1 MEPLRPRRTR
11 DHRLCLSSGCLLK
24 RATKGNY
31 GKSHEMCH
39 VIIARKAAPRKA
51 LKVPRAGRG
60 ERLAAEG
67 RRPGKGRAG
76 RRAKGTLPGLQGRSA
91 GRPGVTGRPGQHA
104 GIDAAH
110 PPGVPGGARQQ
121 TMKKGPPDGSPLN
134 RS

>member
-51 LKVPRAGRG
+51 LKVPRAGAGRLRGREGGAPCCRRPQTG
-60 ERLAAEG
+60 ER
-67 RRPGKGRAG
+67 
-76 RRAKGTLPGLQGRSA
+76 QGREA
-91 GRPGVTGRPGQHA
+91 GERDAPRPSGTVSR
-104 GIDAAH
+104 AARRDWASRA
-110 PPGVPGGARQQ
+110 AR
-121 TMKKGPPDGSPLN
+121 GY
-134 RS
+134 